1 MQKTMDKVTKDRKNA
16 HGKVKGTE
24 LITTTATIPSK
35 YQTVVIVE
43 SDKKGFLTTAKRFK
57 NIANDIPGP
66 GKYETLS
73 EFESNSASYSKK
85 GTGGLASMSKRRFSL
100 SRTESSG
107 TFVSLPSS
115 FNTKRDFNRSGNTR
129 AFQKNI
135 AEQVEHIP
143 LPAPNQYQIHS
154 KPKNKMSAESAF
166 RSQTKRE
173 VTNFQT
179 ASQIPG
185 PCQYSVNYD
194 LVLTSPKTISGPFKS
209 KSSRILAVEE
219 LSVPGPGSYNPEAK
233 HSMNK
238 KPKDL
243 RKHYLCLSAPAHQM
257 KPQPS
262 VPGPGAY
269 EIKSE
274 FTKKAV
280 RHVSSP
286 AFVSTAKRMGPSPD
300 TSGPGPVMDYHLKC
314 LDTLSIETLN

>member
-1 MQKTMDKVTKDRKNA
+1 MQKTMDKVLKDRKNA
-16 HGKVKGTE
+16 LGKVKGTE

-66 GKYETLS
+66 GKYETLTD
-73 EFESNSASYSKK
+73 FESNSASYSKK
-85 GTGGLASMSKRRFSL
+85 GTGGLASLSKRRFSL

-115 FNTKRDFNRSGNTR
+115 FSTKHDFNRSGNTR

-135 AEQVEHIP
+135 AEQVEPIP
-143 LPAPNQYQIHS
+143 LPAPNQYQISS
-154 KPKNKMSAESAF
+154 KPKSKMSAESAF
-166 RSQTKRE
+166 RSQTKRD
-173 VTNFQT
+173 TSSFQT
-179 ASQIPG
+179 AAQIPG

-194 LVLTSPKTISGPFKS
+194 LVLNSPKAVSGPFKS
-209 KSSRILAVEE
+209 KSSRIQAVEE

-233 HSMNK
+233 IPLSK

-243 RKHYLCLSAPAHQM
+243 RKHYLCLSAPAHQL
-257 KPQPS
+257 KPQPTL
-262 VPGPGAY
+262 PGPGTY

-274 FTKKAV
+274 FTKKV
-280 RHVSSP
+280 LRHVSSP